1 MVGFFSTAVLLVL
14 IGLAHMMYMRKKL
27 LREKKAAD
35 LGQAQA
41 KQHAHDS
48 ATA

>member
-1 MVGFFSTAVLLVL
+1 
-14 IGLAHMMYMRKKL
+14 MMYMRKKL
-27 LREKKAAD
+27 LREKKARAD